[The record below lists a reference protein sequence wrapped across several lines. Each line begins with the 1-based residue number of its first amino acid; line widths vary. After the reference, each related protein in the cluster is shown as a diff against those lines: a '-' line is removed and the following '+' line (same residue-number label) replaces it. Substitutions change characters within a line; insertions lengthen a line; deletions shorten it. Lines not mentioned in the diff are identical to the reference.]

1 MRKYNRY
8 LVDEIGNTYERKN
21 QYLLEVA
28 LLQEKIEKATVE
40 DKKKLKEQV
49 QKLQKNKK
57 EHSYHQAYR
66 AYEEEKKLFWK
77 NLKKESRAYE
87 STLDKDLSRKI
98 EHFKVKDFEAKKKER
113 FFDEYVDLCYEA
125 TYYCKEAQLEQKYY
139 PEIITSYTE
148 NEKKLIEAKEQR
160 QELSS
165 EEEAQAKVRFKEY
178 KKKKKDELKSSIES
192 LKNKRKEKLISAK
205 ALKNGK
211 KELKRRYKKALT
223 LKALEAPLK
232 SNKELIRTLRHEM
245 KEQPKQLKKTLN
257 ADIADTRRKT
267 PIEVEK
273 TRPIIAY
280 TTFFLP
286 GLGQLLNK
294 QFVKAGLFMLASFF
308 IYFAAIP
315 YALGYGNYQGDGI
328 AGLITLAEGGPRIYT
343 SMMFL
348 IEGILAIFLMLIA
361 FAFYG
366 VSVKDIKSVEEKSIL
381 GIRPKNWFE
390 TLENIK
396 QEGFPYMVSFPALF
410 VIIFIVVV
418 PVITT
423 LMLSF
428 TNMDPQH
435 QSKFSWIGIENY
447 KLLILGEGLA
457 GSVFWQILGW
467 TLTWTFVATTFAIVI
482 GFVLA
487 LITNHERII
496 GKKIFRTIYLLPW
509 AVPAF
514 ITILFFSIM
523 FSPNGALTDIISNVF
538 GERIVV
544 KHSTS
549 LTRLTLIGLQ
559 GWLGSAYIFLLTTGV
574 LQAIPSDL
582 YEAAEID
589 GATIWQKTRRIT
601 MPIVLFQ
608 TAPLLITQYTFNF
621 NNFSII
627 YLFHGGGPFNPTRYG
642 NLAGGSDILVSYIYK
657 LTMVN
662 QYQAISAAII
672 LFVSLGVMFFAYLG
686 FRNSKAFKE
695 ERL

>member
-1 MRKYNRY
+1 MEGASAEEK
-8 LVDEIGNTYERKN
+8 KN
-21 QYLLEVA
+21 L
-28 LLQEKIEKATVE
+28 
-40 DKKKLKEQV
+40 KKKIRDLR
-49 QKLQKNKK
+49 KNKK
-57 EHSYHQAYR
+57 EHPYHK
-66 AYEEEKKLFWK
+66 AYEAYEQEKKGFWK
-77 NLKKESRAYE
+77 RLKEDSAAYE
-87 STLDKDLSRKI
+87 KSLGTEGPRKVRR
-98 EHFKVKDFEAKKKER
+98 FKVKEFKAKKKEE
-113 FFDEYVDLCYEA
+113 FFKNYGDLAYEA
-125 TYYCKEAQLEQKYY
+125 AYYYEEARIEQQYY
-139 PEIITSYTE
+139 PEIITTYL
-148 NEKKLIEAKEQR
+148 NKLKELQQAKAQR

-165 EEEAQAKVRFKEY
+165 REEAEAKKRFNEY
-178 KKKKKDELKSSIES
+178 KQEKKEELKKNIAS
-192 LKNKRKEKLISAK
+192 LKKKRKEKLISHK
-205 ALKNGK
+205 AVKNGK
-211 KELKRRYKKALT
+211 KELKHRYKKALT
-223 LKALEAPLK
+223 LKALESPK
-232 SNKELIRTLRHEM
+232 KKNQELIRTLSHEL
-245 KEQPKQLKKTLN
+245 KEKPKQQIKTLN
-257 ADIADTRRKT
+257 ADIADKRRKI
-267 PIEVEK
+267 PMEVEK
-273 TRPIIAY
+273 TRPVTAY

-286 GLGQLLNK
+286 GLGQLMNK
-294 QFVKAGLFMLASFF
+294 QYVKAGLFFLASLF

-315 YALGYGNYQGDGI
+315 YALGYGNYQGNGI
-328 AGLITLAEGGPRIYT
+328 AGLITLAEGAPRVFT

-348 IEGILAIFLMLIA
+348 IEGILAIFLLLIA
-361 FAFYG
+361 VAFYG
-366 VSVKDIKSVEEKSIL
+366 ISLKDIKSVEEKAIR

-390 TLENIK
+390 TLENLK
-396 QEGFPYMVSFPALF
+396 QDGFPYMVSFPALF
-410 VIIFIVVV
+410 VILFIVVV

-428 TNMDPQH
+428 TNMNPQN
-435 QSKFSWIGIENY
+435 QSKFSWIGLDNY
-447 KLLILGEGLA
+447 RMLIMGEGLA

-467 TLTWTFVATTFAIVI
+467 TLIWTFVATTFAIVI
-482 GFVLA
+482 GFALA
-487 LITNHERII
+487 LITNHDRVV
-496 GKKIFRTIYLLPW
+496 GKRFFRTIYLLPW

-544 KHSTS
+544 KHSTN

-582 YEAAEID
+582 YEAADID

-627 YLFHGGGPFNPTRYG
+627 YLFHGGGPFNPSRYG
-642 NLAGGSDILVSYIYK
+642 NLAGGTDILVSYIYK

>member
-1 MRKYNRY
+1 MAKYNRY
-8 LVDEIGNTYERKN
+8 LIDEIGNTYERKN
-21 QYLLEVA
+21 QYLLDIAILEEQLEEA
-28 LLQEKIEKATVE
+28 PDEEKKVLRRKIRE
-40 DKKKLKEQV
+40 
-49 QKLQKNKK
+49 LQKNKK
-57 EHSYHQAYR
+57 AHPYHIKYQNY
-66 AYEEEKKLFWK
+66 EEKKKDFWK
-77 NLKKESRAYE
+77 SLKK
-87 STLDKDLSRKI
+87 DQ
-98 EHFKVKDFEAKKKER
+98 KDFEQSLQKDLPGKLKTYKIKAFKAEKRED
-113 FFDEYVDLCYEA
+113 FFKDYVDLCYEA
-125 TYYCKEAQLEQKYY
+125 TYYYEEAKLEQQYY
-139 PEIITSYTE
+139 PEMISTYQ
-148 NEKKLIEAKEQR
+148 KKEQELIAAKKQR
-160 QELSS
+160 EALSS
-165 EEEAQAKVRFKEY
+165 EDETQAEARFKVY
-178 KKKKKDELKSSIES
+178 KQEKKAELKKSIRS
-192 LKNKRKEKLISAK
+192 LKKKRKEKLISDK

-211 KELKRRYKKALT
+211 KELKHRYKKALT
-223 LKALEAPLK
+223 IKALESPKKA
-232 SNKELIRTLRHEM
+232 NKELIRTLRHELKM
-245 KEQPKQLKKTLN
+245 QPKQLERTLN
-257 ADIADTRRKT
+257 ADIADIRRKT
-267 PIEVEK
+267 PVEVEK

-294 QFVKAGLFMLASFF
+294 QYVKAGLFLLATIF

-328 AGLITLAEGGPRIYT
+328 AGLVTLAEGGPRVYT

-348 IEGILAIFLMLIA
+348 IEGILAIFLVLIA
-361 FAFYG
+361 LTFFMI
-366 VSVKDIKSVEEKSIL
+366 SIKDIKGVEEKAIL

-396 QEGFPYMVSFPALF
+396 QDGFPYMVSFPALF
-410 VIIFIVVV
+410 VIVFIVVV

-447 KLLILGEGLA
+447 RTLVLGEGIA
-457 GSVFWQILGW
+457 GSVFWQVFGW
-467 TLTWTFVATTFAIVI
+467 TLVWTFVATTVAIVI
-482 GFVLA
+482 GFLLA

-496 GKKIFRTIYLLPW
+496 GRKIFRTIYLLPW

-523 FSPNGALTDIISNVF
+523 FSPNGALTDIISNVM
-538 GERIVV
+538 GDRIVV
-544 KHSTS
+544 KHSTT

-559 GWLGSAYIFLLTTGV
+559 GWLGSAYVFLLTTGV
-574 LQAIPSDL
+574 LQAIPADL
-582 YEAAEID
+582 YEAADMD
-589 GATIWQKTRRIT
+589 GASIWQKTRKIT
-601 MPIVLFQ
+601 LPIVLFQ

-627 YLFHGGGPFNPTRYG
+627 YLFHGGGPFNPSRYG
-642 NLAGGSDILVSYIYK
+642 NLAGGTDILVSYIYK

-672 LFVSLGVMFFAYLG
+672 LFVSIGVMFFAFLG

>member
-1 MRKYNRY
+1 LRKYNRY
-8 LVDEIGNTYERKN
+8 LIDEIGNTYERKN
-21 QYLLEVA
+21 QFLLDIAVLQHEMDTASKEEKKA
-28 LLQEKIEKATVE
+28 LEKQVQALKKNKKDHPYYKAYKAYQEEKNLFW
-40 DKKKLKEQV
+40 KKLKEESRSFE
-49 QKLQKNKK
+49 KNLDKELSPSLKRYKVKEFEAEKK
-57 EHSYHQAYR
+57 EG
-66 AYEEEKKLFWK
+66 FFK
-77 NLKKESRAYE
+77 NYLN
-87 STLDKDLSRKI
+87 LN
-98 EHFKVKDFEAKKKER
+98 
-113 FFDEYVDLCYEA
+113 YEA
-125 TYYCKEAQLEQKYY
+125 TYYHEEAKLERKYY
-139 PEIITSYTE
+139 PELIFTYIE
-148 NEKKLIEAKEQR
+148 KEKKLADAKEQR
-160 QELSS
+160 QKLSA
-165 EEEAQAKVRFKEY
+165 EEEAQAKVRFNEY
-178 KKKKKDELKSSIES
+178 KQEEKQELKSSIAS
-192 LKNKRKEKLISAK
+192 LKKKRKDKLISDK
-205 ALKNGK
+205 ALKIGK
-211 KELKRRYKKALT
+211 KELKFRYNKALT
-223 LKALEAPLK
+223 LKRLESPKKA
-232 SNKELIRTLRHEM
+232 NRELIRTLRHEM
-245 KEQPKQLKKTLN
+245 KERPKQLKKTLN
-257 ADIADTRRKT
+257 ADIADKRRKI

-273 TRPIIAY
+273 TKPVIAY
-280 TTFFLP
+280 STFFLP
-286 GLGQLLNK
+286 GMGQLLNK
-294 QFVKAGLFMLASFF
+294 QFVKAGLFLVASFF

-328 AGLITLAEGGPRIYT
+328 AGLITLAEGAPRVYT

-348 IEGILAIFLMLIA
+348 IEGILAIFLILIA
-361 FAFYG
+361 GALYWI
-366 VSVKDIKSVEEKSIL
+366 SLRDIKAVEEKAIV

-396 QEGFPYMVSFPALF
+396 HEGFPYMVSFPALF

-428 TNMDPQH
+428 TNMNPQN
-435 QSKFSWIGIENY
+435 QSKFSWIGIDNY
-447 KLLILGEGLA
+447 RLLVMGQGLA

-467 TLTWTFVATTFAIVI
+467 TLIWTLVATTFAILI

-487 LITNHERII
+487 LITNHERIV

-523 FSPNGALTDIISNVF
+523 FSPNGALTDIISNIF
-538 GERIVV
+538 GERIIV
-544 KHSTS
+544 KHSTN

-559 GWLGSAYIFLLTTGV
+559 GWLGSAYVFLLTTGV

-601 MPIVLFQ
+601 IPIVLFQ

-627 YLFHGGGPFNPTRYG
+627 YLFHGGGPFNPSRYG
-642 NLAGGSDILVSYIYK
+642 NLAGGTDILVSYIYK